1 MDKNKLSAK
10 INLFVVIFQY
20 ALRFPAAKK
29 NIQAEEDPQTGK
41 ADIIHLFPF
50 RNNSQSRSRN
60 KIYLFIL
67 VECVIL
73 KTGNRRGGTIMVIEQ
88 ANLTTAANAGKPEQ
102 DTRVDI
108 VKEPNLSDRGISEAG
123 ETSEIGPAVVNNISA
138 ATLETSRAVN
148 APEQSAAQS
157 RLNDTVEA
165 EKKGQNNKTN
175 EELVVTGNQA
185 LQKSKLDATA

>member
-1 MDKNKLSAK
+1 
-10 INLFVVIFQY
+10 
-20 ALRFPAAKK
+20 
-29 NIQAEEDPQTGK
+29 
-41 ADIIHLFPF
+41 
-50 RNNSQSRSRN
+50 
-60 KIYLFIL
+60 
-67 VECVIL
+67 
-73 KTGNRRGGTIMVIEQ
+73 MVIEQ

>member
-67 VECVIL
+67 VECVML